1 MRLPV
6 AVCRPKALFLPVGA
20 VLSVPLYF
28 HFDPSWTFLVAEGF
42 VWTLVAL
49 AVIDIDR
56 HLLPDKITLPL
67 LWAGL
72 AVNLQ
77 GTVFTSLESAVI
89 GAMAGYLSL
98 WLIYQA
104 HRLLTG
110 REGMGYG
117 DFKMLAAIGAWLGW
131 KLLPLVVLTAAATH
145 LIFVAILIVS
155 GRLERH
161 TYVPFGPCLL
171 LGVWFALLWGEP
183 LTRLTMVNLLQ

>member
-6 AVCRPKALFLPVGA
+6 AVRGPRALFLPAGA
-20 VLSVPLYF
+20 IMAVYLYL
-28 HFDPSWTFLVAEGF
+28 HFGPGWTFLAAVGF
-42 VWTLVAL
+42 VWTLIVL
-49 AVIDIDR
+49 AIIDIER
-56 HLLPDKITLPL
+56 HLLPDRITLPL

-77 GTVFTSLESAVI
+77 GSTFTTLESAVI

-98 WLIYQA
+98 WLIYQI

-131 KLLPLVVLTAAATH
+131 LMLPFVVLVAAAAH
-145 LIFVAILIVS
+145 GVVAAVLMAS
-155 GRLERH
+155 RRLKQDGP
-161 TYVPFGPCLL
+161 VPFGPFLL
-171 LGVWFALLWGEP
+171 IGTWLVILCGDKLIRIIWP
-183 LTRLTMVNLLQ
+183 LPL